1 MKPLSKQIAE
11 ARQARRGNKLETWL
25 PYPKQTEFL
34 RLGATCDERMLRA
47 GNQLGKSDAGAYETA
62 LHLTG
67 RYPPDWPGR
76 RFTRPIRAWCAGEST
91 VAVRDIMQSKL
102 CGRAGVADEFG
113 TGFIPRELFADKPS
127 LSHGATDAYDTIQVR
142 HVSGGVSTLTFKSY
156 EQGRTKFQGEP
167 IDWLWLDEECPM
179 DIYSECRTRLAAT
192 KGASICTF
200 TPLKGRT
207 DLVNRFDRE
216 EAPGRCLVV
225 MTVYDAPHLGD
236 AKAVAKLI
244 ASYPAHERDAR
255 SYGTPMQGSG
265 RVFLTPEEEIRFD
278 PAMLPPPV
286 LANSAKLIGL
296 DFGIS
301 HAFAAVLIA
310 WDRDVDVIHVID
322 AVKMVGLTK
331 LQHVPAVRRMS
342 SRAPVAWPHDGHAR
356 DKGSGEELAEQ
367 YRDPMPGMPGLNM
380 LPEHATFEDG
390 GYSFEAGLAELVTRF
405 ETGRLKIAAHLSE
418 LLDEYRDLHREN
430 GLVVKVRDDLL
441 SALRIAVMAR
451 RFAKVV
457 PLGDLP
463 EPSRNNWKIH
473 HDRSASSDF
482 DVFSGKPFEND
493 RPPMREWIGPT
504 PPRPEWL

>member
-1 MKPLSKQIAE
+1 
-11 ARQARRGNKLETWL
+11 
-25 PYPKQTEFL
+25 
-34 RLGATCDERMLRA
+34 MLRA

-67 RYPPDWPGR
+67 RYPPDWKGR
-76 RFTRPIRAWCAGEST
+76 RFDRPIRAWAAGEST

-102 CGRAGVADEFG
+102 CGRAGVTDEFG

-142 HVSGGVSTLTFKSY
+142 HASGGISTLTFKSY

-167 IDWLWLDEECPM
+167 IDWVWMDEESPM

-192 KGASICTF
+192 KGGSIVTY

-207 DLVNRFDRE
+207 ELVNRFDRE
-216 EAPGRCLVV
+216 EAPGRALVV
-225 MTVYDAPHLGD
+225 MTVYDAPHLGTPEEIER
-236 AKAVAKLI
+236 LI

-255 SYGTPMQGSG
+255 AFGTPMQGSG
-265 RVFLTPEEEIRFD
+265 RVFLTPEDQIRFD
-278 PAMLPPPV
+278 PATLPPPV
-286 LANSAKLIGL
+286 LAHSAKLIGL

-301 HAFAAVLIA
+301 HAFAAVVII
-310 WDRDVDVIHVID
+310 WDKDNDIIYVID
-322 AVKMVGLTK
+322 AVKMIGMTK

-342 SRAPVAWPHDGHAR
+342 SRAPCAWPHDGHAR

-367 YRDPMPGMPGLNM
+367 YKNPLPGMPGLNM
-380 LPEHATFEDG
+380 LPEHATFPDG

-405 ETGRLKIAAHLSE
+405 ESGRLKIAAHLTE
-418 LLDEYRDLHREN
+418 IFEEYRDLHREN

-463 EPSRNNWKIH
+463 ELSGNNWKTH
-473 HDRSASSDF
+473 HDRGPQRWDI
-482 DVFSGKPFEND
+482 FSGEV
-493 RPPMREWIGPT
+493 IGPEREPVREYIGPQ
-504 PPRPEWL
+504 PPRPDWL